1 MKKLGG
7 ALLVL
12 AFVLFG
18 LFSYPQPW
26 NNGMKAMQGKVG
38 FHLPYIPDL
47 PFTLGLD
54 LKGGAHLV
62 YEADMSLIPDADK
75 ADALAG
81 VRDVVERRVNAF
93 GVSEPLVTS
102 TVAEGHYRVLVDLPG
117 ITNVAEAVQNIG
129 ETPVLEFKT
138 PDPNPAVDPTAE
150 QKTQIAEAQK
160 KERADALAVLD
171 LALKKGADFEALARE
186 KSIDQSANGTVF
198 GSPVVTTDSGDATI
212 TSGNGGYLGFLMNDD
227 PEYGGFV
234 DEIVK
239 KGLRTGVVDGL
250 YEGTSRIHIMKYI
263 SKKNVVEPQI
273 SHILIC
279 YKGAQGCT
287 SERSKDEAMK
297 LITDLKGQATRANF
311 AELAK
316 TNSDDPGSKDKG
328 GDLGFV
334 KEGMMVKPFNDA
346 LFAMKDGQFSEIV
359 ETDFGYHLLYRPTSK
374 TVKAYELA
382 HIEMPWTTAS
392 DVVKV
397 DPWKNTALSGKDV
410 KHASVAFDPNTGAPY
425 IVLDFNAEGADLFG
439 KLTSEN
445 VGKVIGIFLDGN
457 PVTTPTV
464 NEAIYGGTAQITGS
478 YTLEEAKLTAQRLNA
493 GALPVPIKVVSQQTI
508 GAALGA
514 SSLTKSVEAGLAGI
528 ILIALFML
536 LYYRL
541 PGLMAGFALA
551 FYAVAVLALFKAFHV
566 TMTLSGI
573 AGFVFSFGIAVDANV
588 LVFERLKEE
597 LWSGRDLPSAVTE
610 AFHRAWPSIRD
621 GNFTTLI
628 ATMVLY
634 LMSTGFIRGFAL
646 TLTIGVLVSMF
657 SSMVITRYFMVRVA
671 KIKKLRT
678 RFFYRGYKPV
688 ITTK

>member
-12 AFVLFG
+12 AFALFG

-26 NNGMKAMQGKVG
+26 NTGMKAMQGKVG

-62 YEADMSLIPDADK
+62 YEADMSLIPDGDRT
-75 ADALAG
+75 DALAG

-93 GVSEPLVTS
+93 GVSEPLVET
-102 TVAEGHYRVLVDLPG
+102 TIAENKYRIIVDLPG
-117 ITNVAEAVQNIG
+117 ITNVAEAVKNIG

-138 PDPNPAVDPTAE
+138 PDENPSVETTDAQKAQIDTA
-150 QKTQIAEAQK
+150 QKT
-160 KERADALAVLD
+160 ERADALAVLE
-171 LALKKGADFEALARE
+171 LALKKGADFAALARE
-186 KSIDQSANGTVF
+186 KSIDLSAG
-198 GSPVVTTDSGDATI
+198 GAGAPAITTDSGNATV
-212 TSGNGGYLGFLMNDD
+212 TTGNGGDLGFLTNDD
-227 PEYGGFV
+227 PEYGGFI

-239 KGLRTGVVDGL
+239 KGLRPGVINGL
-250 YEGTSRIHIMKYI
+250 YEGTSRIHIMKYV
-263 SKKNVVEPQI
+263 SKKSVVEPDAA
-273 SHILIC
+273 HILIC
-279 YKGAQGCT
+279 YKGAQSCT
-287 SERSKDEAMK
+287 SERTKEEALK
-297 LITDLKGQATRANF
+297 LITDLKNQATQANF
-311 AELAK
+311 GELAK
-316 TNSDDPGSKDKG
+316 ANSDDGGSKEQG
-328 GDLGFV
+328 GELGFV
-334 KEGMMVKPFNDA
+334 KEGMMVKPFEDA
-346 LFAMKDGQFSEIV
+346 LFALKNGQISDVFES
-359 ETDFGYHLLYRPTSK
+359 DFGYHIIYRSK
-374 TVKAYELA
+374 SQTVKAYELA

-392 DVVKV
+392 DIVKV
-397 DPWKNTALSGKDV
+397 NPWKNTALSGKDV
-410 KHASVAFDPNTGAPY
+410 KHASVAFDQNTGAPY

-478 YTLEEAKLTAQRLNA
+478 YSLEEAKITAQRLNA

-508 GAALGA
+508 GAALGM

-528 ILIALFML
+528 VLIALFML

-597 LWSGRDLPSAVTE
+597 LWSGRDLPSAVKE

-634 LMSTGFIRGFAL
+634 SMSTGFIRGFAL

-657 SSMVITRYFMVRVA
+657 SSMIVTRYIMVRVA

-678 RFFYRGYKPV
+678 RFFYRGYKRV
-688 ITTK
+688 VTTK